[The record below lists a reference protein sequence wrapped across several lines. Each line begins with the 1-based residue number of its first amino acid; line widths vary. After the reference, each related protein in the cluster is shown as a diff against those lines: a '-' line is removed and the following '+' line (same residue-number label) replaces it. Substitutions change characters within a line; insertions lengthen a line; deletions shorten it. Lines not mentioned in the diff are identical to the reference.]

1 MIIVLLLTRGAAARA
16 CGIAI
21 AATAVSLLL
30 ASGACCPA
38 FAQAVPS
45 RRVAVD
51 LTVGSAAPA
60 TTFTQSVTFEQYSET
75 GSLTS
80 AYSAPH
86 TLSIDGGVTV
96 RLWHGLGVEVAG
108 SHFRASGDAQ
118 VAASIPNPLVFNQ
131 PRDISGTAPLTH
143 AENVVHVDAAYWIQI
158 APKLSVIVSGGP
170 SFFRVTQDFV
180 TDVTY
185 SETFPYTTATYES
198 ADTTTEHGSATGFN
212 VAVGAGYRLFHGL
225 SIVGAVRFS
234 RSHVSFADALTN
246 PMPVGSLH
254 VGGGVRYEF

>member
-1 MIIVLLLTRGAAARA
+1 MIIVLLLTRDAGARA
-16 CGIAI
+16 RGIAI
-21 AATAVSLLL
+21 AATAVSFLL
-30 ASGACCPA
+30 ASGAWSPA
-38 FAQAVPS
+38 FAQTVPT
-45 RRVAVD
+45 RHVAVE
-51 LTVGSAAPA
+51 LTVGNAAPA

-80 AYSAPH
+80 AYSAPN
-86 TLSIDGGVTV
+86 TLSLDGGVTV

-108 SHFRASGDAQ
+108 SHFRASGNAQ
-118 VAASIPNPLVFNQ
+118 VSASIPNPLVFNQ

-198 ADTTTEHGSATGFN
+198 ADTTTERGSATGFN
-212 VAVGAGYRLFHGL
+212 VAGEAGYSLFHGL

-234 RSHVSFADALTN
+234 RAHVSFTDALTS
-246 PMPVGSLH
+246 PMPVGGVH